1 MSGNLKRVG
10 SPLGDEDED
19 EEEDDYQIFTQADPV
34 KKCSSSS
41 EASQEEE
48 PEPFVCSQ
56 LKSGS
61 GSQIGV
67 KLSRVKKKRKDIGP
81 GDYLLLISFDFC

>member
-1 MSGNLKRVG
+1 MSGNMKRAG

-19 EEEDDYQIFTQADPV
+19 EEEDEYQIFTQADPD

-41 EASQEEE
+41 GSSEEDAE
-48 PEPFVCSQ
+48 EPFVCSQ

-67 KLSRVKKKRKDIGP
+67 KLSRVKKKKKDIGP
-81 GDYLLLISFDFC
+81 GEKN

>member
-67 KLSRVKKKRKDIGP
+67 KLSRVKKKRKDIGMVII
-81 GDYLLLISFDFC
+81 YY